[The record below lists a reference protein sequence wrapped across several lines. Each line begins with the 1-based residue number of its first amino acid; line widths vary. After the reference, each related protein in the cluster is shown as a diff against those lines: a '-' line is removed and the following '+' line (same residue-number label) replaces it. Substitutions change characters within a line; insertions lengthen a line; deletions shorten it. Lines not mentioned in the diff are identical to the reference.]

1 MFTRSSAA
9 AMLAVAAI
17 GAAALAPT
25 SASAYVPHMPL
36 KPILKP
42 VKTPILPLKPIHLP
56 LHPIKPIIPLHPI
69 IWPHHHHHD
78 WWVQW
83 HRPHYVIEPVVA
95 TTTVSAPVAVQRTE
109 STCNCLTKEYLPD
122 GGVLFKDLCTKEEAM
137 ATPDELKAQA
147 QGTAPLVR

>member
-1 MFTRSSAA
+1 MFTRSSTAA
-9 AMLAVAAI
+9 LLAVAAI

-42 VKTPILPLKPIHLP
+42 INKPIIPLKPIHLP
-56 LHPIKPIIPLHPI
+56 LKPIIHPI
-69 IWPHHHHHD
+69 VWPHHHYHHD

-83 HRPHYVIEPVVA
+83 HRPHYVVEPVVA
-95 TTTVSAPVAVQRTE
+95 TTTVSAPVVQRTE

-147 QGTAPLVR
+147 QGTAPQVR